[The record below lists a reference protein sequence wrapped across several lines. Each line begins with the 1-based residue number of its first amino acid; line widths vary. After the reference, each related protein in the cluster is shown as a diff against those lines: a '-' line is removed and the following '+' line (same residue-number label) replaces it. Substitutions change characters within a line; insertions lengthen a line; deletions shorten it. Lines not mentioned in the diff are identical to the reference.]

1 MPAYTIAR
9 VDIHDDETYK
19 KYAEIA
25 TEAIQKFGGEILV
38 RGGESFQMEG
48 EGRKRNVIIKW
59 PDMKTAKD
67 FYHSDLYQKA
77 LTYGTKAAVRDYT
90 LVEGV

>member
-9 VDIHDDETYK
+9 VDIHDDENYK

-38 RGGESFQMEG
+38 RGGEAFQMEG
-48 EGRKRNVIIKW
+48 KGRKRNVIIKW
-59 PDMKTAKD
+59 PDMKTAKE

-77 LTYGTKAAVRDYT
+77 LTYGVKAAVRDYT

>member
-1 MPAYTIAR
+1 MAAYTIGR
-9 VDIHDDETYK
+9 VDIHDEENYK

-25 TEAIQKFGGEILV
+25 TEAIKKFGGEILV
-38 RGGESFQMEG
+38 RGGEAFQLEG

-59 PDMKTAKD
+59 PNMKTAKE
-67 FYHSDLYQKA
+67 FCYSDMYQKA

>member
-1 MPAYTIAR
+1 MTAYSVVRI
-9 VDIHDDETYK
+9 DIKDAEEYA

-38 RGGESFQMEG
+38 RGGEAFQMEG

>member
-9 VDIHDDETYK
+9 VDIHDDKNYK

-38 RGGESFQMEG
+38 RGGDSFQMEG

-59 PDMKTAKD
+59 PDMKTAKE

>member
-9 VDIHDDETYK
+9 VDIHDDENYK

-38 RGGESFQMEG
+38 RGGDSFQMEG
-48 EGRKRNVIIKW
+48 EGRKRNVIIK
-59 PDMKTAKD
+59 
-67 FYHSDLYQKA
+67 
-77 LTYGTKAAVRDYT
+77 
-90 LVEGV
+90 

>member
-9 VDIHDDETYK
+9 VDIHDDENYK

-25 TEAIQKFGGEILV
+25 TEAIQKFVGEILV
-38 RGGESFQMEG
+38 RGGEAFQMEG

-77 LTYGTKAAVRDYT
+77 LTYGTKAAIRDYT

>member
-1 MPAYTIAR
+1 MPADTIAR

-25 TEAIQKFGGEILV
+25 TAAIQKFGGEILV
-38 RGGESFQMEG
+38 RGGEAFQMEG

-59 PDMKTAKD
+59 PDMKTAKE

>member
-9 VDIHDDETYK
+9 VDIHDDENYK

-48 EGRKRNVIIKW
+48 EGRKRNVVIKW

-67 FYHSDLYQKA
+67 FYYSDLYQKA
-77 LTYGTKAAVRDYT
+77 LTYGTKAAIRDYT

>member
-9 VDIHDDETYK
+9 VDIHDEENYK

-25 TEAIQKFGGEILV
+25 TEAIKAFGGEILV
-38 RGGESFQMEG
+38 RGGDAFQLEG
-48 EGRKRNVIIKW
+48 EGRKRNVVIRW
-59 PDMKTAKD
+59 PDMKTAKE

-77 LTYGTKAAVRDYT
+77 LTYGIKAAVRDYT

>member
-9 VDIHDDETYK
+9 VDIHDDENYK

-25 TEAIQKFGGEILV
+25 TEAIKKFGGEILV
-38 RGGESFQMEG
+38 RGGEAFQLEG
-48 EGRKRNVIIKW
+48 EGRKRNVVIMW

-67 FYHSDLYQKA
+67 FYYSDLYQKA

-90 LVEGV
+90 LVEGI

>member
-1 MPAYTIAR
+1 MSAHTIAR
-9 VDIHDDETYK
+9 VDIHDDENYK

-25 TEAIQKFGGEILV
+25 TEAINKFGGEILV
-38 RGGESFQMEG
+38 RGGEAFQLEG

-59 PDMKTAKD
+59 PDMKTAKE
-67 FYHSDLYQKA
+67 FYYSDLYQKA

-90 LVEGV
+90 LVEGI

>member
-9 VDIHDDETYK
+9 VDIHDDENYK

-38 RGGESFQMEG
+38 RGGDSFQMEG
-48 EGRKRNVIIKW
+48 EGRKRNAIIKW
-59 PDMKTAKD
+59 PDMKTAKE

>member
-1 MPAYTIAR
+1 MAAYTIGR
-9 VDIHDDETYK
+9 VDIHDEEKYN

-25 TEAIQKFGGEILV
+25 TEAIKKFGGEILV
-38 RGGESFQMEG
+38 RGGEAFQLEG

-59 PDMKTAKD
+59 PDMKPAKE
-67 FYHSDLYQKA
+67 FYYSDLYQKA

>member
-9 VDIHDDETYK
+9 VDIHHDENYK

-38 RGGESFQMEG
+38 RGGDSFQMEG

-59 PDMKTAKD
+59 PDMKTAKE

>member
-25 TEAIQKFGGEILV
+25 TEAIQKFGGQILV
-38 RGGESFQMEG
+38 RGGEAFQMEG

-59 PDMKTAKD
+59 PDMKTAKE

-77 LTYGTKAAVRDYT
+77 LTYGTKAAIRDYT

>member
-9 VDIHDDETYK
+9 VDILDDENYK

>member
-9 VDIHDDETYK
+9 VDIHDDENYK

-38 RGGESFQMEG
+38 RGGEAFQMEG

-59 PDMKTAKD
+59 PDMKTAKA

-77 LTYGTKAAVRDYT
+77 LTYGTIAAVRDYT

>member
-9 VDIHDDETYK
+9 VDIHNDENYK

-38 RGGESFQMEG
+38 RGGEAFQMEG

-67 FYHSDLYQKA
+67 FYYSDLYQKA
-77 LTYGTKAAVRDYT
+77 LTYGTKAAIRDYT

>member
-9 VDIHDDETYK
+9 VDIHDDENYK

-48 EGRKRNVIIKW
+48 AGRKRNVIIKW

-77 LTYGTKAAVRDYT
+77 LTYGTKAAIRDYT

>member
-9 VDIHDDETYK
+9 VDIHDDENYK

-38 RGGESFQMEG
+38 RGGETFQMEG
-48 EGRKRNVIIKW
+48 VGRKRNVIIKW
-59 PDMKTAKD
+59 PDMKTAKE

-77 LTYGTKAAVRDYT
+77 LTYGTKAAIRDYT

>member
-1 MPAYTIAR
+1 
-9 VDIHDDETYK
+9 
-19 KYAEIA
+19 
-25 TEAIQKFGGEILV
+25 
-38 RGGESFQMEG
+38 MEG